1 MKNILSWIKNNF
13 NRTMFLFPIVLTMVV
28 SISHVITWY
37 SLSNPFNWAIFMSL
51 AIEIGA
57 MAALMAATNKIKGGV
72 WFMFGIITLIQMIGN
87 IFYSYNQ
94 IDATSKLFISWVEL
108 TSPLFEV
115 LGSDV
120 SDISNMKRWLAF
132 LEGGLLPV
140 ISLTSLHFFVKYEKP
155 KVKNEEISVTQDVLE
170 KNLYDLNVDFEKE
183 DILTKQEDLE
193 KKVEVESIE
202 KNTASKENF
211 EKLVE
216 EKKKKLEEDKKV
228 FQPLLKSLY
237 KDGTLGTGEI
247 LPTYIEFRN
256 SIDSKYTDDNIK
268 MFLTLCNY
276 LDITELSDNVR
287 KSKVDYEEAS
297 YILSKY
303 LSLDEKEENNEKI
316 KEEKNNVPLSN
327 ESLTQ
332 KDWWT
337 KSKGK
342 N

>member
-1 MKNILSWIKNNF
+1 MKNVLSWIKNNF

-57 MAALMAATNKIKGGV
+57 MAALIAATNKIKGGV

-108 TSPLFEV
+108 TSPLFEL
-115 LGSDV
+115 LGSDI
-120 SDISNMKRWLAF
+120 SDVSNMKRWLAF
-132 LEGGLLPV
+132 LEGGLLPI

-155 KVKNEEISVTQDVLE
+155 KVNVEENSEFQEVLGE
-170 KNLYDLNVDFEKE
+170 NLDDSNNNFEKE
-183 DILTKQEDLE
+183 DILTKQEELE
-193 KKVEVESIE
+193 KNK
-202 KNTASKENF
+202 ASKEDF

-237 KDGTLGTGEI
+237 KDGTLGAGEI
-247 LPTYIEFRN
+247 LPTYMEFRK

-303 LSLDEKEENNEKI
+303 LSLDEKGESSENTTIENN
-316 KEEKNNVPLSN
+316 NMPLSS
-327 ESLTQ
+327 ESLAQ

-342 N
+342 K

>member
-1 MKNILSWIKNNF
+1 
-13 NRTMFLFPIVLTMVV
+13 
-28 SISHVITWY
+28 
-37 SLSNPFNWAIFMSL
+37 
-51 AIEIGA
+51 
-57 MAALMAATNKIKGGV
+57 
-72 WFMFGIITLIQMIGN
+72 MIGN